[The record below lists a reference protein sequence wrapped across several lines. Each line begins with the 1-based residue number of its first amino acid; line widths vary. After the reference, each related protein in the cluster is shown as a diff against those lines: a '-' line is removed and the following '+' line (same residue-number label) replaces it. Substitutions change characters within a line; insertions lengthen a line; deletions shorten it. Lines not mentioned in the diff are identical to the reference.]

1 MYKAKTRYGVVSYAD
16 SLDCVGVLGG
26 TIDTVQQVFGKLKL
40 AEVIRTDQSECIS
53 HPDSKDMT
61 CVNEEARIKANRT
74 SAQSL
79 DMTSG
84 PSSKPLEG
92 LRIGI
97 PTQTHLPSPSIQIPI
112 PLLEHLK
119 SHGAS
124 LQAVDLPSF
133 NHALPA
139 YYVLASAEASS
150 NLARYGGGWFGS
162 RAEKEL
168 IWEEGESGED
178 RRRRIRT
185 EGFGQEV
192 KKRILAGTHA
202 LSAKSV
208 YCSTQGRS

>member
-1 MYKAKTRYGVVSYAD
+1 MTCIPQQARDKAKR
-16 SLDCVGVLGG
+16 
-26 TIDTVQQVFGKLKL
+26 
-40 AEVIRTDQSECIS
+40 IS
-53 HPDSKDMT
+53 
-61 CVNEEARIKANRT
+61 N
-74 SAQSL
+74 QSL
-79 DMTSG
+79 DMITG
-84 PSSKPLEG
+84 PISKPLEG

-97 PTQTHLPSPSIQIPI
+97 PTQTHLPAPSIQLPKPI
-112 PLLEHLK
+112 LEYLK
-119 SHGAS
+119 SLGAS

-133 NHALPA
+133 NYALPA

-162 RAEKEL
+162 RDEKDL

-202 LSAKSV
+202 LSAKHVVSFPFQWLIHLA
-208 YCSTQGRS
+208 YE

>member
-1 MYKAKTRYGVVSYAD
+1 
-16 SLDCVGVLGG
+16 
-26 TIDTVQQVFGKLKL
+26 
-40 AEVIRTDQSECIS
+40 
-53 HPDSKDMT
+53 MT
-61 CVNEEARIKANRT
+61 CIKQDHRDKANRI

-79 DMTSG
+79 DTTTG
-84 PSSKPLEG
+84 PTSKPLEG

-97 PTQTHLPSPSIQIPI
+97 PTQTHLPFPSIQIPE
-112 PLLEHLK
+112 PLLVHLQ
-119 SHGAS
+119 SLGAS

-133 NHALPA
+133 NYALPA

-162 RAEKEL
+162 RAEKEMV
-168 IWEEGESGED
+168 WEEGESGEE

-202 LSAKSV
+202 LSAK
-208 YCSTQGRS
+208 

>member
-1 MYKAKTRYGVVSYAD
+1 
-16 SLDCVGVLGG
+16 
-26 TIDTVQQVFGKLKL
+26 
-40 AEVIRTDQSECIS
+40 
-53 HPDSKDMT
+53 MT
-61 CVNEEARIKANRT
+61 CVDQQARNTARRISDQT
-74 SAQSL
+74 L
-79 DMTSG
+79 DLTTG
-84 PSSKPLEG
+84 PVSIPLEG

-97 PTQTHLPSPSIQIPI
+97 PIQTHLSAPSIQLPE
-112 PLLEHLK
+112 PFLECLQRL
-119 SHGAS
+119 GAS

-162 RAEKEL
+162 RAEKNL
-168 IWEEGESGED
+168 VWEEGESGED

-202 LSAKSV
+202 LSAK
-208 YCSTQGRS
+208 

>member
-1 MYKAKTRYGVVSYAD
+1 
-16 SLDCVGVLGG
+16 
-26 TIDTVQQVFGKLKL
+26 
-40 AEVIRTDQSECIS
+40 
-53 HPDSKDMT
+53 MT
-61 CVNEEARIKANRT
+61 CVHQSARDKAKRI
-74 SAQSL
+74 SDQSL
-79 DMTSG
+79 DMTTGST
-84 PSSKPLEG
+84 SKPLEG

-97 PTQTHLPSPSIQIPI
+97 PIQTHLPEPSIHIPEPI
-112 PLLEHLK
+112 LEYLK
-119 SHGAS
+119 SLGAT

-133 NHALPA
+133 NYALPA

-185 EGFGQEV
+185 DGFGQEV

-202 LSAKSV
+202 LSAK
-208 YCSTQGRS
+208 

>member
-1 MYKAKTRYGVVSYAD
+1 
-16 SLDCVGVLGG
+16 
-26 TIDTVQQVFGKLKL
+26 
-40 AEVIRTDQSECIS
+40 
-53 HPDSKDMT
+53 MT
-61 CVNEEARIKANRT
+61 CINQDHRDEANRI

-79 DMTSG
+79 DMTTG
-84 PSSKPLEG
+84 PSSRPLEG

-97 PTQTHLPSPSIQIPI
+97 PTQTHLPSPSIQIPE
-112 PLLEHLK
+112 PLLVYLK
-119 SHGAS
+119 SLGAK

-133 NHALPA
+133 NYALPA

-168 IWEEGESGED
+168 VWEEGESGED
-178 RRRRIRT
+178 RRKRVRT

-202 LSAKSV
+202 LSAK
-208 YCSTQGRS
+208 